1 MPTTSGFNP
10 ISKYSHLLHFNI
22 IWWPCG
28 C

>member
-1 MPTTSGFNP
+1 MPRFHP